1 MGRPP
6 LQCYGPYIR
15 VLHSQTRGNPC
26 DYSRVYWCT
35 CTLSSN
41 PVHVAHVAGDA
52 APGLR
57 GPGNVA
63 SQSYRRGWSPSIQIP
78 G

>member
-1 MGRPP
+1 MGGLLSSAMDHTSGPP
-6 LQCYGPYIR
+6 ADKN
-15 VLHSQTRGNPC
+15 HA

-41 PVHVAHVAGDA
+41 PVHVAHVAGDT

-63 SQSYRRGWSPSIQIP
+63 SQSYRRGWSPSIQ
-78 G
+78 GARVT